1 MFLFTLAPSGPP
13 LNFAV
18 DVVDTSM
25 AFSWSPPELMLQ
37 NGDIISYTVTC
48 IGNTGTVSAT
58 TSGLEQTI
66 DTFIP
71 GAAFQCSVYATNDF
85 GDGPP
90 TAALLVQ
97 TESKLADVDARRA
110 IIIMIFPITQMFRL
124 ELQRTCHFL
133 TLRGQVRPH
142 CLPVMREY
150 LQPFLH
156 LRLDSHSGVPA
167 DLLSM

>member
-1 MFLFTLAPSGPP
+1 MSLFTSAPSGPP

-90 TAALLVQ
+90 TAALLVL
-97 TESKLADVDARRA
+97 TESKLADVDARCPL
-110 IIIMIFPITQMFRL
+110 MIFL
-124 ELQRTCHFL
+124 L
-133 TLRGQVRPH
+133 LR
-142 CLPVMREY
+142 C
-150 LQPFLH
+150 
-156 LRLDSHSGVPA
+156 SGWNSSIPA
-167 DLLSM
+167 TS